1 MSRNPKGRFRHGDQ
15 SGLIT
20 MQLAALRLGIPGRS
34 IVRFLQD
41 QGVSFKKS
49 GQKHKPVFMVSEE
62 DIRLLG
68 EKLGSLES
76 PQARGQCRQRLS
88 TTLAN
93 EK

>member
-1 MSRNPKGRFRHGDQ
+1 MTRNPKGRFDHGDR

-41 QGVSFKKS
+41 QGIEFQKS
-49 GQKHKPVFMVSEE
+49 GQKHKPVFMVFEE
-62 DIRLLG
+62 DIRRLG
-68 EKLGSLES
+68 EKLKSL
-76 PQARGQCRQRLS
+76 PARGQCQQRRS
-88 TTLAN
+88 TALAN